1 MADGALSAEP
11 AEAAAKKAPP
21 APDGAKPTQYVDH
34 TYADYAR
41 VHEDDLKLLRE
52 AGDVKGA
59 PCTERL
65 DEMRRLS
72 AKLGGPQK
80 AAAARRTKK
89 AGKDPSS
96 YSPVALPF
104 PGKVSS
110 FYFVH
115 MMCSIFI

>member
-11 AEAAAKKAPP
+11 AEAAAKEAPP
-21 APDGAKPTQYVDH
+21 APDGVKPTQYVDH

-72 AKLGGPQK
+72 AQLGPQK

-110 FYFVH
+110 FHFVH
-115 MMCSIFI
+115 MMCS